1 LERIQNQQILIARDN
16 CGALAGA
23 RRRQHDVVISVA
35 THRRFKRDGRDERER
50 FLEQPNGRSHIRSA
64 LMKLSSEHI
73 PELVQQG
80 SRRNQ
85 DVMANAVLQKIA
97 AGAPRHE
104 SGDQYVRIQQE
115 FHETRL
121 NTSSSV

>member
-1 LERIQNQQILIARDN
+1 LERTQDQQILIARDN
-16 CGALAGA
+16 RGALAGT

-35 THRRFKRDGRDERER
+35 THRRFKRDERER

-64 LMKLSSEHI
+64 LMKLSNQHVS
-73 PELVQQG
+73 ELVQQG